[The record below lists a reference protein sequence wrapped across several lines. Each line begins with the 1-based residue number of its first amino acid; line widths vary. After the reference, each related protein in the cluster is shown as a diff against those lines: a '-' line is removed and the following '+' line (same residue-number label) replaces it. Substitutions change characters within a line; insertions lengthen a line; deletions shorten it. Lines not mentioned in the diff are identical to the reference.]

1 MTIRRT
7 GGLGLLAALCTAAP
21 ALGQGKWVANTC
33 DLKPGHFLVQAGLLY
48 LKSAANGRFQE
59 QIEKDLRDANRQ
71 LVQSITANGQ
81 DKNPAAWY
89 YLGRYYVEVKDAA
102 GADTA
107 FRRAEQLAPTCKADI
122 ANWRRNQ
129 LWVPLYNAAVAAYNA
144 GQQDSAIV
152 LLQKANTV
160 YNGEPGGF
168 VLLGQLFFNAN
179 QPDSAAKY
187 FRLAVAAATDPKYAA
202 DKRDAQ
208 FNVAASYARAQRWP
222 DAAAAYRDYLV
233 IAPNDAR
240 ALAGLGAA
248 YTGMGKPDSALG
260 VFRTIV
266 DHADS
271 VDALA
276 LFYAGTAIFSSV
288 PPLPDTAPVGA
299 SCRADARRASRTL
312 TARAIA
318 VRCDS
323 VTGRQ
328 IRDYDASVATNYRL
342 SAKAFEAGLVK
353 NPYYRDALFNLT
365 NTYLALRDSTHMLP
379 MAQRLYAVDPMNRS
393 TLRLLAQ
400 GFQFMRK
407 PDSTLH
413 YLTVSDSVMP
423 VEVSV
428 GSFQTQDQSASVSG
442 LFTNL
447 RAKPNAPFKVTFEF
461 LDAKGAVVATQ
472 SVDVPAIEPGGNHA
486 FQLQAIGAKI
496 EAWRYKQS

>member
-1 MTIRRT
+1 MTIRRA
-7 GGLGLLAALCTAAP
+7 GGLALIAALWAAP
-21 ALGQGKWVANTC
+21 AGAQDRWVQNTC

-59 QIEKDLRDANRQ
+59 QIDKDLRDANRQ
-71 LVQSITANGQ
+71 LTQAITANGQ

-89 YLGRYYVEVKDAA
+89 YLGRYYVVMKDAS

-107 FRRAEQLAPTCKADI
+107 FRRAEQLAPACKADI
-122 ANWRRNQ
+122 TNWRRNQ

-144 GQQDSAIV
+144 GQTDSTIK
-152 LLQKANTV
+152 LLQQANTV

-168 VLLGQLFFNAN
+168 TLLGQLFFNAG

-202 DKRDAQ
+202 EKRDAQ
-208 FNVAASYARAQRWP
+208 FNIAASYARAQRWP
-222 DAAAAYRDYLV
+222 DAAAAYREYLV
-233 IAPNDAR
+233 IVPNDAR

-248 YTGMGKPDSALG
+248 FTAMNRPDSALA
-260 VFRTIV
+260 VFRGIV
-266 DHADS
+266 ERADS

-276 LFYAGTAIFSSV
+276 LFYAGTSIFSST
-288 PPLPDTAPVGA
+288 PPLPDTAPAGA
-299 SCRADARRASRTL
+299 SCRADARRASRTA
-312 TARAIA
+312 TVRAIA

-328 IRDYDASVATNYRL
+328 IREYDASVAVNYRL
-342 SAKAFEAGLVK
+342 AAKAFEAGLAK
-353 NPYYRDALFNLT
+353 NLFYRDALFNLT
-365 NTYLALRDSTHMLP
+365 NTYLALRDTAHMLP
-379 MAQRLYAVDPMNRS
+379 MAQRLFAVDPLNRS

-400 GFQFMRK
+400 GFQFQRK

-413 YLTVSDSVMP
+413 YLTVADSLMP

-428 GSFQTQDQSASVSG
+428 GSFQPSDQGASLSG
-442 LFTNL
+442 LLTNL
-447 RAKPNAPFKVTFEF
+447 HSKPNTPFKLTFEF
-461 LDAKGAVVATQ
+461 LNARGDVIATQ
-472 SVDVPAIEPGGNHA
+472 TVDVPTIDGGGNHA
-486 FQLQAIGAKI
+486 FQVQAIGAKI